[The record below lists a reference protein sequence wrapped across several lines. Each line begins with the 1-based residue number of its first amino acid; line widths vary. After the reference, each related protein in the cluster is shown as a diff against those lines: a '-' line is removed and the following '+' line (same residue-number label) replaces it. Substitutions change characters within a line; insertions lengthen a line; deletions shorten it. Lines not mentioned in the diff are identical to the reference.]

1 MLVEHYGLG
10 VLVCHLG
17 HMTEDIFFCNNTK
30 EASTKRET
38 ERGRQIYYV
47 HLWQV
52 RRELTSFSVAKFCR
66 KVPMKCFFWN
76 NYPQEMDWVD
86 QIFALI
92 LMKFGN
98 RQLTVSGLK
107 KGRECGRLC
116 RVTQGRKRYIISMS
130 RQHLHSEKQVLGNWS
145 ETEWVNAS
153 ISSTHSGLGEQESEV
168 NFPTQIQEHI

>member
-1 MLVEHYGLG
+1 MDLIE
-10 VLVCHLG
+10 VL
-17 HMTEDIFFCNNTK
+17 IQN
-30 EASTKRET
+30 
-38 ERGRQIYYV
+38 
-47 HLWQV
+47 
-52 RRELTSFSVAKFCR
+52 
-66 KVPMKCFFWN
+66 
-76 NYPQEMDWVD
+76 

-98 RQLTVSGLK
+98 RQLTVSGLE

-116 RVTQGRKRYIISMS
+116 RVTQGRKRYVISMS
-130 RQHLHSEKQVLGNWS
+130 RQHLHSEKQVLRNRS

>member
-1 MLVEHYGLG
+1 MDSGSWFAIWAIWRRISFFVIIPRRRLQKERQKEVEKFTTY
-10 VLVCHLG
+10 
-17 HMTEDIFFCNNTK
+17 I
-30 EASTKRET
+30 
-38 ERGRQIYYV
+38 
-47 HLWQV
+47 WQV
-52 RRELTSFSVAKFCR
+52 WRELPSFSVSKFCR
-66 KVPMKCFFWN
+66 KVPMKSIFCRTPFS
-76 NYPQEMDWVD
+76 EMDWIDVLIQN
-86 QIFALI
+86 QIFARI

-130 RQHLHSEKQVLGNWS
+130 RQHLHSEKQVLRNRS